1 MYMLGRDFALLIL
14 VPSAILAISLE
25 IARVRSA
32 AVATWIEKIFG
43 NMMRPEE
50 RPPIGAPVVLNGATW
65 ILISGC
71 ILTFFFPM
79 YIAVRAF
86 AMFILSDATA
96 ALVGRKYGRLH
107 FPSSDKTLEGSLAFI
122 VTSLLTLSIL
132 GRFTLPE
139 MLLACLAGALIEALP
154 LPVNDNL
161 RVPVC
166 VAILLYLTQIG

>member
-1 MYMLGRDFALLIL
+1 
-14 VPSAILAISLE
+14 
-25 IARVRSA
+25 
-32 AVATWIEKIFG
+32 
-43 NMMRPEE
+43 MRPEE

-65 ILISGC
+65 LLISGG

-96 ALVGRKYGRLH
+96 ALIGRKYGRLY
-107 FPSSDKTLEGSLAFI
+107 FPHSDKTLEGSLAFI
-122 VTSLLTLSIL
+122 ATSLFTLSIL
-132 GRFTLPE
+132 GRLTFPE
-139 MLLACLAGALIEALP
+139 ILLASLAGAVIEVIP

-166 VAILLYLTQIG
+166 VAFLLYLTQIG